1 MGYIIKLTDSNN
13 YLVPSEDGWL
23 TTTSS
28 RDEAVKYGVINSFEE
43 ADATVQNY
51 SNGMRR
57 GVDYIIESSNRSKY
71 NIIQITIP
79 LEKAPNLKGIEKF
92 IKDGKATVFL
102 SNTTSSND
110 ALNGITRFGLTTGN
124 NAFMLPDSSME
135 KFNPLITDY
144 LNERF
149 GGDWKID
156 LVSV

>member
-1 MGYIIKLTDSNN
+1 MGYIIKLIDSNN

-43 ADATVQNY
+43 ADETVQNY

-57 GVDYIIESSNRSKY
+57 GVDYVIESSKRSKY
-71 NIIQITIP
+71 NIIQITLP

-102 SNTTSSND
+102 TNTTSSVD

-124 NAFMLPDSSME
+124 NAFMLPESSME
-135 KFNPLITDY
+135 KFNPLITEY

-149 GGDWKID
+149 GNDWKID
-156 LVSV
+156 LLSV